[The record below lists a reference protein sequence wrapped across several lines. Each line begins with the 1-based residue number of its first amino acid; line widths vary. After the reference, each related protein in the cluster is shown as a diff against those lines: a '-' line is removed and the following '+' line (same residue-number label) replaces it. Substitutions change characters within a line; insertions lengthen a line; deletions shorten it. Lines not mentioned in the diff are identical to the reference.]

1 MKETKPMDT
10 LDTFDFKEA
19 YLRLTRHL
27 DEFVDG
33 EETYEAA
40 LVKLVARYYDLK
52 GQNAWYEYE
61 ELCEKEGQ
69 P

>member
-1 MKETKPMDT
+1 MDT
-10 LDTFDFKEA
+10 VDTFDFKEG

-27 DEFVDG
+27 SDFVEG

-40 LVKLVARYYDLK
+40 LARLIARYYDLK

-61 ELCEKEGQ
+61 ELCEKEAQ
-69 P
+69 L